1 MGTGHDYVMLVF
13 CIFARPVVLFL
24 FPVFAAD
31 AIIERRVARRA
42 VLLGLCALGM
52 IVCVF
57 SLAHFGSVD
66 RIHGATGAPV
76 PATCSWRSSRISFR
90 CSRRGWIAL
99 RNGW

>member
-1 MGTGHDYVMLVF
+1 MSSPGPY
-13 CIFARPVVLFL
+13 VLFL

-42 VLLGLCALGM
+42 VFLGLCALGM

-66 RIHGATGAPV
+66 RIHGATRASVYGYVQLAF
-76 PATCSWRSSRISFR
+76 RQYSFR